1 MAADEPLDPDDPAV
15 IAAAVRIL
23 AAEGHAVLT
32 RAAAGGPGNHREAID
47 ELLRRIGALQARL
60 GEGRLHHL
68 RLWLDGLQRQA
79 MVLQQQAIIV
89 QDLGELRGR
98 VERLEG
104 QDGAP
109 SG

>member
-15 IAAAVRIL
+15 IAAAVRTL
-23 AAEGHAVLT
+23 AAEGHTVLT

-47 ELLRRIGALQARL
+47 ALLRRIADLQARL

-68 RLWLDGLQRQA
+68 RMWLDGLQRQA
-79 MVLQQQAIIV
+79 LLMQQQVLIV

-104 QDGAP
+104 KNGAP
-109 SG
+109 QG